1 MTKKEMRKK
10 MLTLR
15 DSLSEKERREKSRVI
30 AKRLF
35 TLEEFQKAEV
45 VLSYQSFRSE
55 VETTEMNQKIRE
67 SGKSLYLPKTYADRK
82 EMAFYRVY
90 SDADLIPGY
99 QGILEPQEKEPFTE
113 KLVSLKPEKVLM
125 LMPGAAFD
133 DKGNRIGYG
142 GGYYD
147 RYLESHPQLHTLA
160 LALSQMGGYIGNRFM
175 LAFEMQ
181 RVKEV
186 EAEAC
191 DIRANRILT
200 DRR

>member
-10 MLTLR
+10 MLSLR
-15 DSLSEKERREKSRVI
+15 DSLSEKERREKSREI

-160 LALSQMGGYIGNRFM
+160 LAFDMQVL
-175 LAFEMQ
+175 FEVPSEKQ
-181 RVKEV
+181 
-186 EAEAC
+186 
-191 DIRANRILT
+191 DIKPQLLVTETNIYQEG
-200 DRR
+200 

>member
-10 MLTLR
+10 MLSLR

-113 KLVSLKPEKVLM
+113 ELVSLKPEKVLM

-147 RYLESHPQLHTLA
+147 RYLELHPQLHT
-160 LALSQMGGYIGNRFM
+160 
-175 LAFEMQ
+175 
-181 RVKEV
+181 EV

-191 DIRANRILT
+191 DIRVNRILT

>member
-10 MLTLR
+10 MLSLR
-15 DSLSEKERREKSRVI
+15 DSLSEKERMEKSREI

-90 SDADLIPGY
+90 TDADLIRTFR
-99 QGILEPQEKEPFTE
+99 Q
-113 KLVSLKPEKVLM
+113 M
-125 LMPGAAFD
+125 LSG
-133 DKGNRIGYG
+133 R
-142 GGYYD
+142 
-147 RYLESHPQLHTLA
+147 L
-160 LALSQMGGYIGNRFM
+160 
-175 LAFEMQ
+175 
-181 RVKEV
+181 
-186 EAEAC
+186 
-191 DIRANRILT
+191 
-200 DRR
+200 

>member
-10 MLTLR
+10 MLFLR
-15 DSLSEKERREKSRVI
+15 DSLSEKERKEKSGEI

-35 TLEEFQKAEV
+35 TLEEFQKADV

-55 VETTEMNQKIRE
+55 VETTEINRKIRE
-67 SGKSLYLPKTYADRK
+67 SGKALYLPKTYADRK

-142 GGYYD
+142 GGYYRRWGD
-147 RYLESHPQLHTLA
+147 ILETVVCWHLKCS
-160 LALSQMGGYIGNRFM
+160 G
-175 LAFEMQ
+175 
-181 RVKEV
+181 
-186 EAEAC
+186 
-191 DIRANRILT
+191 
-200 DRR
+200 